1 MIILN
6 HNFSRDAFV
15 RRNVHDFPEFG
26 YFAENFCRKIIYIK
40 LKGIIFCSVV
50 SVKINLG
57 MILLH
62 KLLISYIPINAD
74 LVFFCN
80 TLFSSIYDKYLF
92 FEISLKLLH
101 YK

>member
-6 HNFSRDAFV
+6 HNFSRDAFA

-40 LKGIIFCSVV
+40 LKGTIFCSIV

-57 MILLH
+57 NILLH